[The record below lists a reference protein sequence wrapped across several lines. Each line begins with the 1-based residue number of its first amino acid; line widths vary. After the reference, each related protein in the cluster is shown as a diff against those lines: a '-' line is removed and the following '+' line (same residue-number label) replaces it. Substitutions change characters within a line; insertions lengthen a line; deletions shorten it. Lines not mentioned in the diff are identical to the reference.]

1 MGSQTGINVRVFPA
15 LLQERREVLEPHALG
30 LAAHVRD
37 DEADAG
43 IKFSGMPLDLGD
55 NPPRLGRAC
64 SALTLRLR
72 QGEVF
77 LRLHLRCPKIAL
89 VIVIDKRIIPT

>member
-55 NPPRLGRAC
+55 NPSRLGPGSGLMA
-64 SALTLRLR
+64 
-72 QGEVF
+72 EVGMEPA
-77 LRLHLRCPKIAL
+77 HMVGA
-89 VIVIDKRIIPT
+89 